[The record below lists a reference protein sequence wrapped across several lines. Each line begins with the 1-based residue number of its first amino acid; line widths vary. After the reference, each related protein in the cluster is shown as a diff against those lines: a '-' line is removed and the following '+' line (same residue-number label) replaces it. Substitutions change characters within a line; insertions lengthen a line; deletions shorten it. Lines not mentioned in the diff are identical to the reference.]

1 MGNSFLVGFKHFHTV
16 QLWRSPGLGVPPG
29 CRVGEHS
36 ELQVPGTKP
45 QERVQSMFQFKSIVD
60 GAESRLSF
68 LYFLYVQEKFLR
80 LISVTDTH
88 F

>member
-1 MGNSFLVGFKHFHTV
+1 
-16 QLWRSPGLGVPPG
+16 
-29 CRVGEHS
+29 
-36 ELQVPGTKP
+36 
-45 QERVQSMFQFKSIVD
+45 MFQFKSIVD